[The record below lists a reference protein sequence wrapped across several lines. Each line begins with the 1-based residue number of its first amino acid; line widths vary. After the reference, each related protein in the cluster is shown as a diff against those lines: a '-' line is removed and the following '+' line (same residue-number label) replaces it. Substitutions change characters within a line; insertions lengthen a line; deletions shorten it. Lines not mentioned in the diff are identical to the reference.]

1 MRRICY
7 GYPHLKRRKLRPSD
21 LFKSYYIKWVIY
33 EVQSQDFQLWNPL
46 HQILCPKW
54 PFTLKWQKY
63 TQPQVWQECNW
74 KIKCHSSMVHQNII
88 PVNTRLHSQMGS
100 QVQIVW
106 LLYFRISIFFLFQ
119 VLIPVFFPY
128 VFRNCSITMLA
139 LYTWEL
145 SLFFFL
151 RNRNR
156 QDRQLSTQHFK
167 KRQQ

>member
-1 MRRICY
+1 
-7 GYPHLKRRKLRPSD
+7 
-21 LFKSYYIKWVIY
+21 
-33 EVQSQDFQLWNPL
+33 
-46 HQILCPKW
+46 
-54 PFTLKWQKY
+54 
-63 TQPQVWQECNW
+63 
-74 KIKCHSSMVHQNII
+74 MVHQNII